1 MREFV
6 VILRSGVRY
15 TVKAQRI
22 VSAHPY
28 IALVLSTAPYV
39 GEPSADDAVA
49 LFDRDQVLAVLSREH
64 LVSEEKGES
73 VAAPHVVGVGDAI
86 PF

>member
-1 MREFV
+1 MREFI
-6 VILRSGVRY
+6 VILRSGIRY

-22 VSAHPY
+22 VAAHPHL
-28 IALVLSTAPYV
+28 ALVLSAAPYV
-39 GEPSADDAVA
+39 GEPGTGDTVA
-49 LFDRDQVLAVLSREH
+49 LFDQGAVLAVLSREH

-73 VAAPHVVGVGDAI
+73 IAAPHVVQDDSMI